1 MTVGAALEAAAEGIK
16 LTSKIMDALHKERS
30 EELENEWEKD
40 LPELTKAIADNDA
53 DRVRAISAKY
63 KRRVQN

>member
-1 MTVGAALEAAAEGIK
+1 MTLVSALAAATEGIK

-30 EELENEWEKD
+30 EELKDEWEKD
-40 LPELTKAIADNDA
+40 LPELTKAIADNDI

-63 KRRVQN
+63 ANRV